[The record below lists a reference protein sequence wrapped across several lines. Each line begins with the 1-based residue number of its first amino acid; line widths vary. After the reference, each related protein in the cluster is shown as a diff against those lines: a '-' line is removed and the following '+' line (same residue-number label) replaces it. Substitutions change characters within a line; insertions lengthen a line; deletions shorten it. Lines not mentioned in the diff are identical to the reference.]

1 LVNSANKPLGLQLE
15 EVAMANDKK
24 RTRVIKLTL
33 EERIGLRKV
42 FEQARYKVS
51 FHRGYMRIERDGLRD
66 DISYNKIRSFQGA
79 VIVKRR

>member
-1 LVNSANKPLGLQLE
+1 MVNSANKPLGLQLE

-24 RTRVIKLTL
+24 RKRVIKLTL

-51 FHRGYMRIERDGLRD
+51 FHRGFFFLAKDGIRD

-79 VIVKRR
+79 VIVRRR